1 MIEILAVIVPVFGLT
16 AIGFA
21 AARLEFITSEG
32 LAGLRRFLL
41 DLALPALIFQLVA
54 EAPIGGTNL
63 VVFALTATFATYCA
77 FAIAFSIAAL
87 LNRGN
92 VPEATVE
99 GLAGSHADV
108 ALMGPA
114 LAIGAFGIAAA
125 APLALVLAVDGAM
138 LAALTPLMLALG
150 GSGRSEPAALTQR
163 VARGVLLNPLLVAT
177 LVGLAANALR
187 IHLPAPVD
195 ALLTL
200 LRQAAPA
207 VALFALGAGLPF
219 RPIESFD
226 PEVPLLLV
234 VKLIIHPLIVYLLLS
249 WVGGFDPV
257 WVHTAVL
264 MAALPP
270 TAGVLGLAKE
280 YGADIERTASTV
292 LLATAASIATV
303 TVVLVLLLN
312 DFLPVQPFR

>member
-1 MIEILAVIVPVFGLT
+1 MIEVLTVIVPVFGLI
-16 AIGFA
+16 AMGFG
-21 AARLEFITSEG
+21 AARLELMTPAGI
-32 LAGLRRFLL
+32 AGLRRFLL
-41 DLALPALIFQLVA
+41 ELALPALLFQLVA

-63 VVFALTATFATYCA
+63 LGFVLTATFATYCA
-77 FAIAFSIAAL
+77 FAIAFSVAAL

-114 LAIGAFGIAAA
+114 LAIGAFGLTAA

-138 LAALTPLMLALG
+138 LAAMTPLMMALG
-150 GSGRSEPAALTQR
+150 GSGRNEPAELTESIVR
-163 VARGVLLNPLLVAT
+163 AVLFNPLLIAT
-177 LVGLAANALR
+177 IAGLFANAL
-187 IHLPAPVD
+187 HLQLPAPID

-200 LRQAAPA
+200 LRQTAPA
-207 VALFALGAGLPF
+207 IGLFALGIGLPYG
-219 RPIESFD
+219 PIESFD
-226 PEVPLLLV
+226 PEVPLLVV
-234 VKLIIHPLIVYLLLS
+234 VKLIIHPVIVYLLLS

-257 WVHTAVL
+257 WIHTAVL

-270 TAGVLGLAKE
+270 TASVLTLASE
-280 YGADIERTASTV
+280 YGADIDRTASTV

-303 TVVLVLLLN
+303 TVALVLLLN
-312 DFLPVQPFR
+312 DVLPTQLFR